1 MDSHISVIADD
12 TQTNL
17 QVTSAPRS
25 LSNLM
30 KLSWLD
36 LLLYLLAIVFLIPL
50 GIKLIRIAIAD
61 VAAWE
66 S

>member
-1 MDSHISVIADD
+1 
-12 TQTNL
+12 
-17 QVTSAPRS
+17 
-25 LSNLM
+25 M